1 MGGRQTPNPN
11 TEAATSEYSI
21 VNNERRM
28 MTAGT
33 RSPAELINLS
43 YSELKSVEYVGEA
56 SKSNTVR
63 FDSY

>member
-11 TEAATSEYSI
+11 MEAAASEYSI
-21 VNNERRM
+21 TNNERRM
-28 MTAGT
+28 MTTGT

-43 YSELKSVEYVGEA
+43 YSELKSVGEA